1 MSTVIVTGD
10 NIRSEVFGSS
20 LPVLINFWS
29 SYNQEKKS
37 LSALEQMSNEL
48 EGIAKIVRV
57 NVNDEPDIAYRFKV
71 EKVPTTMIYRSGSVT
86 DTIVG
91 NAGIGMLKWIIEHG
105 SEEQTNMYS
114 LYTNEH

>member
-1 MSTVIVTGD
+1 MSTVTVTGD
-10 NIRSEVFGSS
+10 NITSEIYGCNM
-20 LPVLINFWS
+20 PVLINFWS

-37 LSALEQMSNEL
+37 TAALEEMSSEL

-71 EKVPTTMIYRSGSVT
+71 EKVPTMMVYRKGTVT

-91 NAGIGMLKWIIEHG
+91 NVGSGMLKWILEHG
-105 SEEQTNMYS
+105 QEEDDD
-114 LYTNEH
+114 

>member
-1 MSTVIVTGD
+1 MSTVTVTGD
-10 NIRSEVFGSS
+10 NITSEIYGCS

-37 LSALEQMSNEL
+37 AAALEKMSSEL

-57 NVNDEPDIAYRFKV
+57 NVNDEPDIAYRFRV
-71 EKVPTTMIYRSGSVT
+71 EKVPTMMVYRKGTVT

-91 NAGIGMLKWIIEHG
+91 NVGAGMLRWIIEHG
-105 SEEQTNMYS
+105 QEEEDIRLQ
-114 LYTNEH
+114 